1 MSRLPPDITLDP
13 AWQQEQ
19 ADRLLGFEVLNNILH
34 ARYQPMD
41 PERLADKIGA
51 DKGYSFMVVKNI
63 KRALENG

>member
-1 MSRLPPDITLDP
+1 MNRSATDITLDP
-13 AWQQEQ
+13 AWLQEQ
-19 ADRLLGFEVLNNILH
+19 ADRLLGFEVLNNVLH
-34 ARYQPMD
+34 ARYQPID

>member
-1 MSRLPPDITLDP
+1 MSRLPPDITLNP
-13 AWQQEQ
+13 EWLQEQ
-19 ADRLLGFEVLNNILH
+19 ADRLLGFEVLQNVLH

-63 KRALENG
+63 KKALANG